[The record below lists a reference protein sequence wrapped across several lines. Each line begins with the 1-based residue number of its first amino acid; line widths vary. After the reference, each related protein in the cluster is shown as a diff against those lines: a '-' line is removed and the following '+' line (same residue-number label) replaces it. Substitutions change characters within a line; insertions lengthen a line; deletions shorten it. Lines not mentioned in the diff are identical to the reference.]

1 MTFDD
6 RNLPGDDP
14 GNEAAPRSPE
24 GERRATKECIR
35 GIALTARLL
44 QVHFSFHRAGA
55 ALLTRVPREELGEQ
69 PFKIAQVDEH
79 DCRTFDE
86 LAEAVAFT
94 RAAIDDGDAV
104 GIGWNPNEMDAFR
117 GLSDFAGLLVEAD
130 QLVTT
135 FGPSG
140 AATSLLT
147 HNNLPHA
154 AAVIGTALLLG
165 LPMVIEGVER

>member
-1 MTFDD
+1 VTPHDI
-6 RNLPGDDP
+6 NHGQPP
-14 GNEAAPRSPE
+14 ESEAAPRPPE
-24 GERRATKECIR
+24 GERRAHEIIR
-35 GIALTARLL
+35 SVVLTARLL

-55 ALLTRVPREELGEQ
+55 ALLTRVPREELGGQ
-69 PFKIAQVDEH
+69 PIKVAQVEEH
-79 DCRTFDE
+79 DCRTFND

-94 RAAIDDGDAV
+94 RATIEAGDAI

-117 GLSDFAGLLVEAD
+117 GLSEFAGLLVEAD
-130 QLVTT
+130 QYVTT

-147 HNNLPHA
+147 RDNLPHA
-154 AAVIGTALLLG
+154 AAIIGTALLLG